1 MKKYLLSIKAL
12 CLSGILLFSG
22 TTMKAE
28 NPFFGEYNTPYNIP
42 PFEKIQIADYMPA
55 FEEAIA
61 QHNQEIAAIVNN
73 RAVPDFENTIVALD
87 NSGEM
92 LEKVSYVFSGLY
104 EVVSTPEFQKVGAQ
118 VFPMLAAHSDEI
130 KMNEGLFQKNT
141 DLQHLDLYKIRYLA
155 TTYRNLIYSKNM
167 LFDIQEYEKYLFFS
181 DKLQWFGV

>member
-1 MKKYLLSIKAL
+1 
-12 CLSGILLFSG
+12 
-22 TTMKAE
+22 MKAE

-104 EVVSTPEFQKVGAQ
+104 EVVSTPESRRTGIPDAGCPQRRNQ
-118 VFPMLAAHSDEI
+118 DERRTVPENQI
-130 KMNEGLFQKNT
+130 CL
-141 DLQHLDLYKIRYLA
+141 
-155 TTYRNLIYSKNM
+155 
-167 LFDIQEYEKYLFFS
+167 
-181 DKLQWFGV
+181 

>member
-104 EVVSTPEFQKVGAQ
+104 EVLST
-118 VFPMLAAHSDEI
+118 S
-130 KMNEGLFQKNT
+130 
-141 DLQHLDLYKIRYLA
+141 
-155 TTYRNLIYSKNM
+155 
-167 LFDIQEYEKYLFFS
+167 
-181 DKLQWFGV
+181 